1 MEPKLNCRKDTE
13 LKELNQAG
21 PRLRPAIATIL
32 FFFIEALLMQKETEQ
47 NVLKETTC
55 VRKCNIILLGT

>member
-13 LKELNQAG
+13 LKELNQSG

-32 FFFIEALLMQKETEQ
+32 FFFTEAPLMQKKAEQ
-47 NVLKETTC
+47 NVLKDTTY
-55 VRKCNIILLGT
+55 VRKCNVILLGT